1 MKRSTALVLVVAVS
15 LGSLVLGG
23 PTCTSSVPI
32 VGQISS
38 VIHEPSVTLE
48 DAVEDGDECVY
59 PDSAPDDDASSG
71 SSDSIP
77 KSSRYEP
84 GAAGDWSWSFSL
96 RTRYSEVESDLAVRT
111 LGREGRIRSW
121 TTDLGACLVGDRWPV
136 GLRVPHWSWEG
147 YGAYSEL
154 SGENLGLQ
162 VMPQYFIMKEDSE
175 VVNLSVFA
183 VAGYEKTWFKDDPGI
198 EDASY
203 ATWGVGAR
211 IGKSIGIGRLSLG
224 YIYQPW
230 INLDGDTIHGVDA
243 ELNGSDTIDCHAATL
258 GYTVGFGEGFYGSL
272 AATWEYTEDLPDQY
286 DSDEYLGRATL
297 GYGTECWSVE
307 ASYGRTIASDDYAA
321 WDAGLAVSVRW

>member
-121 TTDLGACLVGDRWPV
+121 TTDLGACLVGDRWTV
-136 GLRVPHWSWEG
+136 GIRVPAH
-147 YGAYSEL
+147 
-154 SGENLGLQ
+154 
-162 VMPQYFIMKEDSE
+162 P
-175 VVNLSVFA
+175 VV
-183 VAGYEKTWFKDDPGI
+183 
-198 EDASY
+198 
-203 ATWGVGAR
+203 
-211 IGKSIGIGRLSLG
+211 
-224 YIYQPW
+224 
-230 INLDGDTIHGVDA
+230 
-243 ELNGSDTIDCHAATL
+243 HAL
-258 GYTVGFGEGFYGSL
+258 VE
-272 AATWEYTEDLPDQY
+272 Q
-286 DSDEYLGRATL
+286 LGRPIISTSAITSSR
-297 GYGTECWSVE
+297 GAPRRCSNSRRPARAGRSGGRSPWRA
-307 ASYGRTIASDDYAA
+307 ASFGRSWT
-321 WDAGLAVSVRW
+321 G